1 MTKRDVFQSLS
12 TRMAV
17 SGLRQNNE
25 RAVMTSVAMGDG
37 LSAAEVARATGLG
50 AQTVARIVNELE
62 SQHLLYRGEPRRGQR
77 GQPAVPIYVDPDGA
91 YSIGCEIG
99 WRSLHMLIRNMGG
112 QILLEHHIDYPY
124 PDSAF
129 LMAEVV
135 DRTRAM
141 VDLVPEAH
149 RDRIVGLGI
158 ASPSNIG
165 RNADLLGTPLEVTQ
179 VWRELD
185 IADHLERETGLSV
198 SVLND
203 GNAACWAELAAR
215 PVPRPSNM
223 AYFIISTFVG
233 AGLIAQGSL
242 WEGPS
247 GNSANLGSMLVTDR
261 NGQQTFVHLIA
272 SIFAFEQR
280 LRDAGLAVPPG
291 NPAEW
296 DWNALEPVT
305 TDWINDSARAIA
317 KTITNTMAVMEFSLA
332 VVDGIMPR
340 AITERLASQVQFY
353 SDQQPVL
360 TSDRAVVKVGLRG
373 ALAPAMGAALRLL
386 YRRFYSRDPA
396 DLLDTDSG
404 KAG

>member
-1 MTKRDVFQSLS
+1 MTKRDVFQNLS
-12 TRMAV
+12 ARMAV

-25 RAVMTSVAMGDG
+25 RAVMTSVAMGVG
-37 LSAAEVARATGLG
+37 VSAAEIARTTGLG

-62 SQHLLYRGEPRRGQR
+62 RQNLLFRGEPRRGHR
-77 GQPAVPIYVDPDGA
+77 GQPAVPIYVNPDGA
-91 YSIGCEIG
+91 YSIGCEVG
-99 WRSLHMLIRNMGG
+99 WRSLHMLIRNMTG
-112 QILLEHHIDYPY
+112 QILLEHHVDYPY
-124 PDSAF
+124 PDSSF
-129 LMAEVV
+129 LLPEVIN
-135 DRTRAM
+135 RTRAM
-141 VDLVPEAH
+141 VDVVPQDH

-158 ASPSNIG
+158 ATPSGMG
-165 RNADLLGTPLEVTQ
+165 RNADLLGTPLEVAQ
-179 VWRELD
+179 AWRDLD
-185 IADHLERETGLSV
+185 LGDRLARETGLSV

-223 AYFIISTFVG
+223 AYFLIGTFVG
-233 AGLIAQGSL
+233 AGLIAEGAL

-261 NGQQTFVHLIA
+261 HGQQTFVHLIA

-305 TDWINDSARAIA
+305 TEWINDAARAIA
-317 KTITNTMAVMEFSLA
+317 KTITNTKAVMEFSLA
-332 VVDGIMPR
+332 VVDGVMPR
-340 AITERLASQVQFY
+340 AITERLAAQVQFY

-373 ALAPAMGAALRLL
+373 AVAPAMGAALRLL
-386 YRRFYSRDPA
+386 FRRFYSRDPA
-396 DLLDTDSG
+396 DLVDTDDG

>member
-25 RAVMTSVAMGDG
+25 RAVMTSVAMGNG
-37 LSAAEVARATGLG
+37 LSAAEVSRATGLG

-62 SQHLLYRGEPRRGQR
+62 RQHLLYRGEPRRGQR

-129 LMAEVV
+129 LMPEVV
-135 DRTRAM
+135 RRTRAM
-141 VDLVPEAH
+141 VDLVPEDH

-185 IADHLERETGLSV
+185 IADHLARETGLSV

-223 AYFIISTFVG
+223 VYFIISTFVG
-233 AGLIAQGSL
+233 AGLIAQGAL

-261 NGQQTFVHLIA
+261 NGQQNFVHLIA

-280 LRDAGLAVPPG
+280 LRDAGVAVPPG

-340 AITERLASQVQFY
+340 AITERLAAQVQFY

-360 TSDRAVVKVGLRG
+360 TSDRAVVKMGLRG

-396 DLLDTDSG
+396 DLLDADSG